1 MESEAM
7 KLVCDF
13 LLKEG
18 TTWDALSKSEQKL
31 FEKVV
36 PAVMQRM
43 KGLEQAEAMRRENA
57 INQSSI
63 SNAIGVARKTVCTN
77 NPLVARFISVYST
90 NEQRSDIKAERYAR
104 LQAELADKSNR
115 LDKVLD
121 QEIVAQNFAVKW
133 HLEQERVA
141 QKEIQIHNLEDEN
154 AKLRAELD
162 KYRRAEI
169 KKAMND
175 EGIKTLTQIASSS
188 KTKN

>member
-1 MESEAM
+1 MENEAM

-18 TTWDALSKSEQKL
+18 TTWNALSRSEKKL

-36 PAVMQRM
+36 PAIMQRM
-43 KGLEQAEAMRRENA
+43 EGLERAEVMRRENA

-90 NEQRSDIKAERYAR
+90 NEQKSDIKAERYAR
-104 LQAELADKSNR
+104 LQADWAEKCER

-121 QEIVAQNFAVKW
+121 QEIVAQNYAVKW

-141 QKEIQIHNLEDEN
+141 QKNIQINNLEEEI
-154 AKLRAELD
+154 ARLRAELD
-162 KYRRAEI
+162 KYRKAEI
-169 KKAMND
+169 KRTMED
-175 EGIKTLTQIASSS
+175 ESIKTLTKFASSGGKRS
-188 KTKN
+188 

>member
-1 MESEAM
+1 M

-18 TTWDALSKSEQKL
+18 ITWDALSKSEQKL

-63 SNAIGVARKTVCTN
+63 SAAIGVARKTVCSN
-77 NPLVARFISVYST
+77 NPLVARFISVYSST
-90 NEQRSDIKAERYAR
+90 EQRSDIKAERYAR

-175 EGIKTLTQIASSS
+175 EGIKTLTQFASSS
-188 KTKN
+188 NTKN

>member
-104 LQAELADKSNR
+104 LQAE
-115 LDKVLD
+115 
-121 QEIVAQNFAVKW
+121 
-133 HLEQERVA
+133 
-141 QKEIQIHNLEDEN
+141 
-154 AKLRAELD
+154 
-162 KYRRAEI
+162 
-169 KKAMND
+169 
-175 EGIKTLTQIASSS
+175 
-188 KTKN
+188 